1 MRLASASRDRILVRN
16 LRVFARHGVLPE
28 EAERGQVFVIDLD
41 LILDLGPAGRSDDLE
56 RTVDYGG
63 LTGRV
68 AELVAARRRNLVE
81 AVAQD
86 VADLVLA
93 DGRVREVRVRVTKP
107 HAPLPVDAEIAVEM
121 VRGREEPAPPAGP
134 GLAQPGAG
142 AGLAGPGAVG
152 SAPPGAVAEGSGG
165 EPS

>member
-1 MRLASASRDRILVRN
+1 VSPAGASRDRILVRN
-16 LRVFARHGVLPE
+16 LRVFGHHGALPE

-41 LILDLGPAGRSDDLE
+41 LVLDLGPAGRSDELD

-68 AELVAARRRNLVE
+68 AELVTARRRNLVE
-81 AVAQD
+81 AVAHD

-107 HAPLPVDAEIAVEM
+107 HAPLPVDAEIAVEV
-121 VRGREEPAPPAGP
+121 VRGRDEPAPPG
-134 GLAQPGAG
+134 
-142 AGLAGPGAVG
+142 
-152 SAPPGAVAEGSGG
+152 EGSGG
-165 EPS
+165 EPR

>member
-1 MRLASASRDRILVRN
+1 MSPAGAGRDRILVRN
-16 LRVFARHGVLPE
+16 LRVIGHHGVLAA

-41 LILDLGPAGRSDDLE
+41 LSLDLGPAGRSDDLD

-68 AELVAARRRNLVE
+68 ADLVATRRRNLVE

-93 DGRVREVRVRVTKP
+93 DGRVDEVRVRVTKP
-107 HAPLPVDAEIAVEM
+107 HAPLRVDAEIAVEV
-121 VRGREEPAPPAGP
+121 VRGRQEPAA
-134 GLAQPGAG
+134 AAERAAEGAG
-142 AGLAGPGAVG
+142 GGA
-152 SAPPGAVAEGSGG
+152 S
-165 EPS
+165 

>member
-1 MRLASASRDRILVRN
+1 MSLASASRDRILVRN
-16 LRVFARHGVLPE
+16 LRVFGHHGVLPE
-28 EAERGQVFVIDLD
+28 EAEHGQVFMIDIDLF
-41 LILDLGPAGRSDDLE
+41 LDLGPAGRSDDLE

-93 DGRVREVRVRVTKP
+93 DRRVDEVRVRVTKP
-107 HAPLPVDAEIAVEM
+107 HAPLPVDAEIAVEV
-121 VRGREEPAPPAGP
+121 VRGRVTPVDRGSGGLKSEAPGGAP
-134 GLAQPGAG
+134 GRRATPS
-142 AGLAGPGAVG
+142 G
-152 SAPPGAVAEGSGG
+152 SPPVDRGSGG
-165 EPS
+165 EVR